1 MEFDVV
7 LLLYYQ
13 SYIINKMKFCINYF
27 KHYFLSTINKVK
39 ILESVSKFYIYH
51 LKNI

>member
-13 SYIINKMKFCINYF
+13 SYIIDKIKFCINYF
-27 KHYFLSTINKVK
+27 KHYFLSNKVK